1 MAEEQKLPEEQYC
14 LSDKAYDRAFE
25 LDINYGCCPQCVL
38 TAVKETVG
46 YVTDEIIQSSHA
58 LSGGGA
64 LMGNGICG
72 ALTGGLIALG
82 AKKGRPADKLHKG
95 RGIANFN
102 AGKKLVEQFNE
113 EFGGTSCE
121 HLQKQFSGRT
131 WDMWKADEYNEFST
145 ARGDQCAHATGLVTK
160 WVVDSLQP
168 QKKA

>member
-1 MAEEQKLPEEQYC
+1 MSADSKQNSSLADQ
-14 LSDKAYDRAFE
+14 AYDRAFD
-25 LDINYGCCPQCVL
+25 LDIKYGCCPQCVL
-38 TAVKETVG
+38 TAVKESVG
-46 YVTDEIIQSSHA
+46 YVTDETIQSSHA

-64 LMGNGICG
+64 LMGKGICG
-72 ALTGGLIALG
+72 ALTGVLIALG

-102 AGKKLVEQFNE
+102 AAKALVEKFQE

-121 HLQKQFSGRT
+121 HLQQQFSGRT
-131 WDMWKADEYNEFST
+131 WDMWQADQYQAFSD

-168 QKKA
+168 RKKTEA